1 MPPILMWVLVVVA
14 AAVCGALGYYFGGEN
29 RKRTAEAK
37 IGSAEEEAKRIVND
51 AIKAAEQKRK
61 ETIIEAKDEA
71 FKLKA
76 DADKEIKDRRAEIS
90 RQERRMDQK
99 EEALDKRT
107 AAMER
112 KEEDLKKRGELVEAR
127 LDELEQ
133 LKLRQ
138 TEKLETIAAM
148 TQEDAR
154 AVLLKNIDDELTHE
168 KAMKISA
175 YQANM
180 KDECD
185 AIARELVGQA
195 IARCAADATSEA
207 TVSVVPLPSDEMK
220 GRIIG
225 REGRNIRALETAT
238 GCDLII
244 DDTPEAIT
252 LSSFDQTRRE
262 VARMALERLIA
273 DGRIHPARIEETVD
287 KCRRELEIQMKREG
301 EKAVMD
307 LGIHSLHPDLVK
319 LIGRLKYRTSYGQ
332 NVLSHSLE
340 VAWLAGL
347 MAGELGVNVQLARRA
362 GLLHDIG
369 KALDHEIEGSHVQIG
384 VDICKKYREN
394 PQIIHAIEAHHGDVE
409 PKTVLAFI
417 IMAAD
422 AISAARPGAR
432 RENMESYIKR
442 LETLEALCNGFEGV
456 ESSYAV
462 QAGREVRILVQPDK
476 VGDDQVILLARRAG
490 LLHDIGKALDHEI
503 EGSHVQIG
511 VAICR
516 KYKENTQIIHA
527 IEAHHG
533 DVEPK
538 TPLAFIIQACDAISA
553 ARPGAR
559 RENVESYVKRL
570 ENLEEIS
577 SSFEGVEQ
585 AFAVQAG
592 REVRIM
598 VKPDVISDDQVILL
612 ARQIAKKIEDTL
624 DYPGQ
629 IKVNV
634 IRESRAIEYAK

>member
-1 MPPILMWVLVVVA
+1 MSPILTVVLVLVA
-14 AAVCGALGYYFGGEN
+14 AAVAGALGFYLGGEN

-51 AIKAAEQKRK
+51 AIKTAEQKRK

-71 FKLKA
+71 FKLKS
-76 DADKEIKDRRAEIS
+76 DADKEIKDRRAEIT
-90 RQERRMDQK
+90 RQERRIDQK

-107 AAMER
+107 AQMER
-112 KEEDLKKRGELVEAR
+112 KEEDLKRRSETVEAR

-148 TQEDAR
+148 SKEDAR
-154 AVLLKNIDDELTHE
+154 AVLLKQVDDELTHE

-185 AIARELVGQA
+185 NLARELIGQA

-301 EKAVMD
+301 DKAVME

-319 LIGRLKYRTSYGQ
+319 LIGRLKYRTSFGQ

-384 VDICKKYREN
+384 VDIC
-394 PQIIHAIEAHHGDVE
+394 
-409 PKTVLAFI
+409 
-417 IMAAD
+417 
-422 AISAARPGAR
+422 
-432 RENMESYIKR
+432 
-442 LETLEALCNGFEGV
+442 
-456 ESSYAV
+456 
-462 QAGREVRILVQPDK
+462 
-476 VGDDQVILLARRAG
+476 
-490 LLHDIGKALDHEI
+490 
-503 EGSHVQIG
+503 
-511 VAICR
+511 R

-538 TPLAFIIQACDAISA
+538 TPLAFIIQAADAISA

-612 ARQIAKKIEDTL
+612 ARSIAKKIEDTL

-634 IRESRAIEYAK
+634 IRESRAVEYAK

>member
-1 MPPILMWVLVVVA
+1 MRPLKLTLSAFGPYAAETVLELAKLGRGGLYLVTGDT
-14 AAVCGALGYYFGGEN
+14 GAGKTTLF
-29 RKRTAEAK
+29 
-37 IGSAEEEAKRIVND
+37 D
-51 AIKAAEQKRK
+51 AITYALYDHSSGGVREGTMLRCKYAGPKTPTFVELEFEVNGQRYTVRRNPEYQRPKNRG
-61 ETIIEAKDEA
+61 EGMTTE
-71 FKLKA
+71 KA
-76 DADKEIKDRRAEIS
+76 DATLTYSDGRPPVTKAKDVTAAVQEIIGLDYNQFCQIAMIAQGQFTKLLNASTEERS
-90 RQERRMDQK
+90 RIFRKLFRTQRYARLQERLQA
-99 EEALDKRT
+99 ESAALSQQRT
-107 AAMER
+107 TQMER
-112 KEEDLKKRGELVEAR
+112 KEEDLKRRSETVEAR

-148 TQEDAR
+148 SKEDAR
-154 AVLLKNIDDELTHE
+154 AVLLKQVDDELTHE

-185 AIARELVGQA
+185 NLARELIGQA

-238 GCDLII
+238 GVDLII

-262 VARMALERLIA
+262 VARMTLERLIG
-273 DGRIHPARIEETVD
+273 DGRIHPARIEETVE
-287 KCRRELEIQMKREG
+287 KCRHDLELQMKREG
-301 EKAVMD
+301 ERAVME
-307 LGIHSLHPDLVK
+307 LGIHGLHPDLIK
-319 LIGRLKYRTSYGQ
+319 LIGRLKYRTSFGQ
-332 NVLSHSLE
+332 NALTHSME

-347 MAGELGVNVQLARRA
+347 LAGEMGVNVTLARRA

-384 VDICKKYREN
+384 VDIC
-394 PQIIHAIEAHHGDVE
+394 
-409 PKTVLAFI
+409 
-417 IMAAD
+417 
-422 AISAARPGAR
+422 
-432 RENMESYIKR
+432 
-442 LETLEALCNGFEGV
+442 
-456 ESSYAV
+456 
-462 QAGREVRILVQPDK
+462 
-476 VGDDQVILLARRAG
+476 
-490 LLHDIGKALDHEI
+490 
-503 EGSHVQIG
+503 
-511 VAICR
+511 R
-516 KYKENTQIIHA
+516 KYKENTQVIHA

-612 ARQIAKKIEDTL
+612 ARSIAKKIEDTL

-634 IRESRAIEYAK
+634 IRESRAVEYAK

>member
-1 MPPILMWVLVVVA
+1 MHPIVVVVLVLVA
-14 AAVCGALGYYFGGEN
+14 AAVTGAICFYLGGEN

-37 IGSAEEEAKRIVND
+37 LGSAEEEAKRIVND
-51 AIKAAEQKRK
+51 AIKSAEQKRK

-71 FKLKA
+71 FRLKA
-76 DADKEIKDRRAEIS
+76 EADKEIKDRRAEVS

-112 KEEDLKKRGELVEAR
+112 KEEDLKRRTETVEAR

-148 TQEDAR
+148 SKEDAR
-154 AVLLKNIDDELTHE
+154 AVLLKQVDDELTHE

-185 AIARELVGQA
+185 QIARDLVGQA
-195 IARCAADATSEA
+195 IARCAADATGEA
-207 TVSVVPLPSDEMK
+207 TVSVVPLPNDEMK

-262 VARMALERLIA
+262 VARMALQRLIA
-273 DGRIHPARIEETVD
+273 DGRIHPARIEETVE

-301 EKAVMD
+301 DKAVMD
-307 LGIHSLHPDLVK
+307 LGVHSLHPDLVK
-319 LIGRLKYRTSYGQ
+319 LIGRLKYRTSFGQ
-332 NVLSHSLE
+332 NVLSHSIE

-347 MAGELGVNVQLARRA
+347 LAGELGVNVQLARRA

-394 PQIIHAIEAHHGDVE
+394 PQVIHAIEAHHGDVE
-409 PKTVLAFI
+409 PKTTLAFI

-476 VGDDQVILLARRAG
+476 VGDDQVILLAR
-490 LLHDIGKALDHEI
+490 
-503 EGSHVQIG
+503 
-511 VAICR
+511 
-516 KYKENTQIIHA
+516 
-527 IEAHHG
+527 
-533 DVEPK
+533 
-538 TPLAFIIQACDAISA
+538 
-553 ARPGAR
+553 
-559 RENVESYVKRL
+559 NV
-570 ENLEEIS
+570 
-577 SSFEGVEQ
+577 
-585 AFAVQAG
+585 
-592 REVRIM
+592 
-598 VKPDVISDDQVILL
+598 
-612 ARQIAKKIEDTL
+612 AKKIENEL

-629 IKVNV
+629 IKVSV
-634 IRESRAIEYAK
+634 IRESRATEYAK

>member
-1 MPPILMWVLVVVA
+1 MSPIITVLLVLVA
-14 AAVCGALGYYFGGEN
+14 ATVCGALGFYLGGEN

-37 IGSAEEEAKRIVND
+37 IGSAEDEAKRIVND
-51 AIKAAEQKRK
+51 AIKTAEAKRK
-61 ETIIEAKDEA
+61 ETIVEAKDEA
-71 FKLKA
+71 FKLKSE
-76 DADKEIKDRRAEIS
+76 ADKEIKDRRAEIT
-90 RQERRMDQK
+90 RQERRIDQK

-112 KEEDLKKRGELVEAR
+112 KEEDLKRRTETVEAR

-133 LKLRQ
+133 LKMRQ
-138 TEKLETIAAM
+138 MEKLETIAAM
-148 TQEDAR
+148 SQEDAR
-154 AVLLKNIDDELTHE
+154 AVLLKQVDDELTHE

-185 AIARELVGQA
+185 NIARELVGQA

-301 EKAVMD
+301 DKAVMD

-394 PQIIHAIEAHHGDVE
+394 PQVIHAIEAHHGDVE
-409 PKTVLAFI
+409 PKTTLAFI

-442 LETLEALCNGFEGV
+442 LETLEALCNAFEGV

-476 VGDDQVILLARRAG
+476 V
-490 LLHDIGKALDHEI
+490 
-503 EGSHVQIG
+503 
-511 VAICR
+511 
-516 KYKENTQIIHA
+516 
-527 IEAHHG
+527 
-533 DVEPK
+533 
-538 TPLAFIIQACDAISA
+538 
-553 ARPGAR
+553 
-559 RENVESYVKRL
+559 
-570 ENLEEIS
+570 
-577 SSFEGVEQ
+577 
-585 AFAVQAG
+585 
-592 REVRIM
+592 
-598 VKPDVISDDQVILL
+598 SDDQVILL
-612 ARQIAKKIEDTL
+612 ARNVAKKIENEL

-629 IKVNV
+629 IKVSV
-634 IRESRAIEYAK
+634 IRESRATEYAK

>member
-1 MPPILMWVLVVVA
+1 MSPILTVVLVLVA
-14 AAVCGALGYYFGGEN
+14 AVAAGALGFYLGGEN

-51 AIKAAEQKRK
+51 AIKTAEQKRK

-71 FKLKA
+71 FKLKS

-90 RQERRMDQK
+90 RQERRIDQK

-107 AAMER
+107 TQMER
-112 KEEDLKKRGELVEAR
+112 KEEDLKRRSETVEAR

-148 TQEDAR
+148 SKEDAR
-154 AVLLKNIDDELTHE
+154 AVLLKQVDDELTHE

-185 AIARELVGQA
+185 NLARELVGQA

-301 EKAVMD
+301 DKAIME

-319 LIGRLKYRTSYGQ
+319 LIGRLKYRTSFGQ

-394 PQIIHAIEAHHGDVE
+394 PQVIHAIEAHHGDVE
-409 PKTVLAFI
+409 PKTTLAFI

-476 VGDDQVILLARRAG
+476 VSDDEVILLAR
-490 LLHDIGKALDHEI
+490 
-503 EGSHVQIG
+503 
-511 VAICR
+511 
-516 KYKENTQIIHA
+516 
-527 IEAHHG
+527 
-533 DVEPK
+533 
-538 TPLAFIIQACDAISA
+538 
-553 ARPGAR
+553 
-559 RENVESYVKRL
+559 NV
-570 ENLEEIS
+570 
-577 SSFEGVEQ
+577 
-585 AFAVQAG
+585 
-592 REVRIM
+592 
-598 VKPDVISDDQVILL
+598 
-612 ARQIAKKIEDTL
+612 AKKIENEL

-629 IKVNV
+629 IKVSV
-634 IRESRAIEYAK
+634 IRESRATEYAK

>member
-1 MPPILMWVLVVVA
+1 MSPILTVVLVLVA
-14 AAVCGALGYYFGGEN
+14 AAVAGALGFYLGGEN

-71 FKLKA
+71 FKLKS
-76 DADKEIKDRRAEIS
+76 DADKEIKDRRAEIT
-90 RQERRMDQK
+90 RQERRIDQK

-107 AAMER
+107 AQMER
-112 KEEDLKKRGELVEAR
+112 KEEDLKRRSETVEAR

-148 TQEDAR
+148 SKEDAR
-154 AVLLKNIDDELTHE
+154 AVLLKQVDDELTHE

-185 AIARELVGQA
+185 NLARELIGQA

-301 EKAVMD
+301 DKAVME

-319 LIGRLKYRTSYGQ
+319 LIGRLKYRTSFGQ

-394 PQIIHAIEAHHGDVE
+394 PQVIHAIEAHHGDVE
-409 PKTVLAFI
+409 PKTTLAFI

-476 VGDDQVILLARRAG
+476 VSDDEVILLAR
-490 LLHDIGKALDHEI
+490 
-503 EGSHVQIG
+503 
-511 VAICR
+511 
-516 KYKENTQIIHA
+516 
-527 IEAHHG
+527 
-533 DVEPK
+533 
-538 TPLAFIIQACDAISA
+538 
-553 ARPGAR
+553 
-559 RENVESYVKRL
+559 NV
-570 ENLEEIS
+570 
-577 SSFEGVEQ
+577 
-585 AFAVQAG
+585 
-592 REVRIM
+592 
-598 VKPDVISDDQVILL
+598 
-612 ARQIAKKIEDTL
+612 AKKIENEL

-629 IKVNV
+629 IKVSV
-634 IRESRAIEYAK
+634 IRESRAAEYAK

>member
-1 MPPILMWVLVVVA
+1 MSPILTVVLVLVA
-14 AAVCGALGYYFGGEN
+14 AVAAGALGFYLGGEN
-29 RKRTAEAK
+29 RKRTAEVK

-71 FKLKA
+71 FKLKS

-90 RQERRMDQK
+90 RQERRIDQK

-107 AAMER
+107 TQMER
-112 KEEDLKKRGELVEAR
+112 KEEDLKRRSETVEAR

-148 TQEDAR
+148 SKEDAR
-154 AVLLKNIDDELTHE
+154 AVLLKQVDDELTHE

-185 AIARELVGQA
+185 NLARELVGQA

-301 EKAVMD
+301 DKAIME

-319 LIGRLKYRTSYGQ
+319 LIGRLKYRTSFGQ

-394 PQIIHAIEAHHGDVE
+394 PQVIHAIEAHHGDVE
-409 PKTVLAFI
+409 PKTTLAFI

-476 VGDDQVILLARRAG
+476 VSDDEVILLAR
-490 LLHDIGKALDHEI
+490 
-503 EGSHVQIG
+503 
-511 VAICR
+511 
-516 KYKENTQIIHA
+516 
-527 IEAHHG
+527 
-533 DVEPK
+533 
-538 TPLAFIIQACDAISA
+538 
-553 ARPGAR
+553 
-559 RENVESYVKRL
+559 NV
-570 ENLEEIS
+570 
-577 SSFEGVEQ
+577 
-585 AFAVQAG
+585 
-592 REVRIM
+592 
-598 VKPDVISDDQVILL
+598 
-612 ARQIAKKIEDTL
+612 AKKIENEL

-629 IKVNV
+629 IKVSV
-634 IRESRAIEYAK
+634 IRESRATEYAK

>member
-1 MPPILMWVLVVVA
+1 MSPILTVLLVLVA
-14 AAVCGALGYYFGGEN
+14 AAVAGALGFYLGGEN

-71 FKLKA
+71 FKLKS
-76 DADKEIKDRRAEIS
+76 DADKEIKDRRAEIT
-90 RQERRMDQK
+90 RQERRIDQK

-107 AAMER
+107 AQMER
-112 KEEDLKKRGELVEAR
+112 KEEDLKRRSETVEAR

-148 TQEDAR
+148 SKEDAR
-154 AVLLKNIDDELTHE
+154 AVLLKQVDDELTHE

-185 AIARELVGQA
+185 NLARELIGQA

-301 EKAVMD
+301 DKAVME

-319 LIGRLKYRTSYGQ
+319 LIGRLKYRTSFGQ

-394 PQIIHAIEAHHGDVE
+394 PQVIHAIEAHHGDVE
-409 PKTVLAFI
+409 PKTTLAFI

-476 VGDDQVILLARRAG
+476 VSDDEVILLAR
-490 LLHDIGKALDHEI
+490 
-503 EGSHVQIG
+503 
-511 VAICR
+511 
-516 KYKENTQIIHA
+516 
-527 IEAHHG
+527 
-533 DVEPK
+533 
-538 TPLAFIIQACDAISA
+538 
-553 ARPGAR
+553 
-559 RENVESYVKRL
+559 NV
-570 ENLEEIS
+570 
-577 SSFEGVEQ
+577 
-585 AFAVQAG
+585 
-592 REVRIM
+592 
-598 VKPDVISDDQVILL
+598 
-612 ARQIAKKIEDTL
+612 AKKIENEL

-629 IKVNV
+629 IKVSV
-634 IRESRAIEYAK
+634 IRESRATEYAK

>member
-1 MPPILMWVLVVVA
+1 MSPILTVVLVLVA
-14 AAVCGALGYYFGGEN
+14 AAVAGALGFYLGGEN

-71 FKLKA
+71 FKLKS
-76 DADKEIKDRRAEIS
+76 DADKEIKDRRAEIT
-90 RQERRMDQK
+90 RQERRIDQK

-107 AAMER
+107 AQMER
-112 KEEDLKKRGELVEAR
+112 KEEDLKRRSETVEAR

-148 TQEDAR
+148 SKEDAR
-154 AVLLKNIDDELTHE
+154 AVLLKQVDDELTHE

-185 AIARELVGQA
+185 NLARELIGQA

-252 LSSFDQTRRE
+252 LSSFDQPRRE

-301 EKAVMD
+301 DKAVME

-319 LIGRLKYRTSYGQ
+319 LIGRLKYRTSFGQ

-394 PQIIHAIEAHHGDVE
+394 PQVIHAIEAHHGDVE
-409 PKTVLAFI
+409 PKTTLAFI

-476 VGDDQVILLARRAG
+476 VSDDEVILLAR
-490 LLHDIGKALDHEI
+490 
-503 EGSHVQIG
+503 
-511 VAICR
+511 
-516 KYKENTQIIHA
+516 
-527 IEAHHG
+527 
-533 DVEPK
+533 
-538 TPLAFIIQACDAISA
+538 
-553 ARPGAR
+553 
-559 RENVESYVKRL
+559 NV
-570 ENLEEIS
+570 
-577 SSFEGVEQ
+577 
-585 AFAVQAG
+585 
-592 REVRIM
+592 
-598 VKPDVISDDQVILL
+598 
-612 ARQIAKKIEDTL
+612 AKKIENEL

-629 IKVNV
+629 IKVSV
-634 IRESRAIEYAK
+634 IRESRATEYAK

>member
-1 MPPILMWVLVVVA
+1 MPLYGWVIVV
-14 AAVCGALGYYFGGEN
+14 AVCGAVCLFVGALIDDRIRHRNE
-29 RKRTAEAK
+29 KKAK
-37 IGSAEEEAKRIVND
+37 ELIGNAEEEAKRIVNE
-51 AIKAAEQKRK
+51 AIKTAEQKRK
-61 ETIIEAKDEA
+61 EAIVEAKDEA
-71 FKLKA
+71 FRLKA
-76 DADKEIKDRRAEIS
+76 DADREIKERRAEVT

-99 EEALDKRT
+99 EEQLDKRT

-112 KEEDLKKRGELVEAR
+112 KEEDLKQRADLVEAR
-127 LDELEQ
+127 LGELEQ

-148 TQEDAR
+148 TQEEAR
-154 AVLLKNIDDELTHE
+154 STLLNRLDEELSHE
-168 KAMKISA
+168 KALKVAA

-185 AIARELVGQA
+185 ALARELISQA
-195 IARCAADATSEA
+195 IGRCAADTTSEA

-252 LSSFDQTRRE
+252 LSCFDQTRRE
-262 VARMALERLIA
+262 IARMALERLIA

-287 KCRRELEIQMKREG
+287 KCRRELELAMKREG
-301 EKAVMD
+301 ERAVME
-307 LGIHSLHPDLVK
+307 LGVHGLHPDLVK
-319 LIGRLKYRTSYGQ
+319 LIGRLRYRTSFGQ
-332 NVLSHSLE
+332 NVLGHSLE

-347 MAGELGVNVQLARRA
+347 MAGELGLNVQAARRA

-394 PQIIHAIEAHHGDVE
+394 PAIIHAVEAHHGDVE
-409 PKTVLAFI
+409 PKTALAFVV
-417 IMAAD
+417 MAAD

-442 LETLEALCNGFEGV
+442 LETLEALCNGFAGV

-476 VGDDQVILLARRAG
+476 VGDDEVVLLAR
-490 LLHDIGKALDHEI
+490 
-503 EGSHVQIG
+503 
-511 VAICR
+511 
-516 KYKENTQIIHA
+516 
-527 IEAHHG
+527 
-533 DVEPK
+533 
-538 TPLAFIIQACDAISA
+538 
-553 ARPGAR
+553 
-559 RENVESYVKRL
+559 NV
-570 ENLEEIS
+570 
-577 SSFEGVEQ
+577 
-585 AFAVQAG
+585 
-592 REVRIM
+592 
-598 VKPDVISDDQVILL
+598 
-612 ARQIAKKIEDTL
+612 AKKIEEEL

-629 IKVNV
+629 IKVSV
-634 IRESRAIEYAK
+634 IRESRATEYAK

>member
-1 MPPILMWVLVVVA
+1 MLPPIVVVVLVLVVA
-14 AAVCGALGYYFGGEN
+14 AIVGALCFYLGGEN

-37 IGSAEEEAKRIVND
+37 LGSAEEEAKRIVND

-71 FKLKA
+71 FKLKSE
-76 DADKEIKDRRAEIS
+76 ADKEIKDRRAEVT

-107 AAMER
+107 AALER
-112 KEEDLKKRGELVEAR
+112 KEEELKRRSETVEAR

-148 TQEDAR
+148 TKEDAR
-154 AVLLKNIDDELTHE
+154 AVLLKQVDDELTHE

-185 AIARELVGQA
+185 QIARDLVGQA

-252 LSSFDQTRRE
+252 LASFDQTRRE

-273 DGRIHPARIEETVD
+273 DGRIHPARIEETVE

-319 LIGRLKYRTSYGQ
+319 LIGRLKYRTSFGQ
-332 NVLSHSLE
+332 NVLNHSIE

-347 MAGELGVNVQLARRA
+347 MAGELGINVQMARRA

-394 PQIIHAIEAHHGDVE
+394 PQIIHAVEAHHGDVE
-409 PKTVLAFI
+409 PKTTLAFI

-476 VGDDQVILLARRAG
+476 V
-490 LLHDIGKALDHEI
+490 
-503 EGSHVQIG
+503 
-511 VAICR
+511 
-516 KYKENTQIIHA
+516 
-527 IEAHHG
+527 
-533 DVEPK
+533 
-538 TPLAFIIQACDAISA
+538 
-553 ARPGAR
+553 
-559 RENVESYVKRL
+559 
-570 ENLEEIS
+570 
-577 SSFEGVEQ
+577 
-585 AFAVQAG
+585 
-592 REVRIM
+592 
-598 VKPDVISDDQVILL
+598 SDDQVVLL
-612 ARQIAKKIEDTL
+612 ARNVAKKIESEL

-634 IRESRAIEYAK
+634 IRESRATEYAK

>member
-1 MPPILMWVLVVVA
+1 MSPIITVVLVLVA
-14 AAVCGALGYYFGGEN
+14 AAVAGALGFYLGGEN

-37 IGSAEEEAKRIVND
+37 IGSAEDEAKRIVND
-51 AIKAAEQKRK
+51 AIKTAEAKRK
-61 ETIIEAKDEA
+61 ETIVEAKDEA
-71 FKLKA
+71 FKIKSE
-76 DADKEIKDRRAEIS
+76 ADKEIKDRRAEIT

-107 AAMER
+107 SAMER
-112 KEEDLKKRGELVEAR
+112 KEEDLKRRTETVEAR

-133 LKLRQ
+133 LKMRQ

-148 TQEDAR
+148 SQEDAR
-154 AVLLKNIDDELTHE
+154 AVLLKQVDDELTHE

-185 AIARELVGQA
+185 NIARELVGQA

-301 EKAVMD
+301 DKAVMD

-394 PQIIHAIEAHHGDVE
+394 PQVIHAIEAHHGDVE
-409 PKTVLAFI
+409 PKTTLAFI

-476 VGDDQVILLARRAG
+476 V
-490 LLHDIGKALDHEI
+490 
-503 EGSHVQIG
+503 
-511 VAICR
+511 
-516 KYKENTQIIHA
+516 
-527 IEAHHG
+527 
-533 DVEPK
+533 
-538 TPLAFIIQACDAISA
+538 
-553 ARPGAR
+553 
-559 RENVESYVKRL
+559 
-570 ENLEEIS
+570 
-577 SSFEGVEQ
+577 
-585 AFAVQAG
+585 
-592 REVRIM
+592 
-598 VKPDVISDDQVILL
+598 SDDQVILL
-612 ARQIAKKIEDTL
+612 ARNVAKKIENEL

-629 IKVNV
+629 IKVSV
-634 IRESRAIEYAK
+634 IRESRATEYAK

>member
-1 MPPILMWVLVVVA
+1 MHPIVVVVLVLVA
-14 AAVCGALGYYFGGEN
+14 AAVTGAICFYLGGEN

-37 IGSAEEEAKRIVND
+37 LGSAEEEAKRIVND
-51 AIKAAEQKRK
+51 AIKSAEQKRK

-71 FKLKA
+71 FRLKSE
-76 DADKEIKDRRAEIS
+76 ADKEIKDRRAEVS

-112 KEEDLKKRGELVEAR
+112 KEEDLKRRTETVEAR

-133 LKLRQ
+133 LKMRQ

-148 TQEDAR
+148 SKEDAR
-154 AVLLKNIDDELTHE
+154 AVLLKQVDDELTHE

-185 AIARELVGQA
+185 QIARDLVGQA
-195 IARCAADATSEA
+195 IARCAADATGEA
-207 TVSVVPLPSDEMK
+207 TVSVVPLPNDEMK

-301 EKAVMD
+301 DKAVMD
-307 LGIHSLHPDLVK
+307 LGVHSLHPDLVK
-319 LIGRLKYRTSYGQ
+319 LIGRLKYRTSFGQ
-332 NVLSHSLE
+332 NVLSHSIE

-347 MAGELGVNVQLARRA
+347 LAGELGVNVQLARRA

-394 PQIIHAIEAHHGDVE
+394 PQVIHAIEAHHGDVE
-409 PKTVLAFI
+409 PKTTLAFI

-476 VGDDQVILLARRAG
+476 V
-490 LLHDIGKALDHEI
+490 
-503 EGSHVQIG
+503 
-511 VAICR
+511 
-516 KYKENTQIIHA
+516 
-527 IEAHHG
+527 
-533 DVEPK
+533 
-538 TPLAFIIQACDAISA
+538 
-553 ARPGAR
+553 
-559 RENVESYVKRL
+559 
-570 ENLEEIS
+570 
-577 SSFEGVEQ
+577 
-585 AFAVQAG
+585 
-592 REVRIM
+592 
-598 VKPDVISDDQVILL
+598 SDDQVILL
-612 ARQIAKKIEDTL
+612 ARNVAKKIENEL

-629 IKVNV
+629 IKVSV
-634 IRESRAIEYAK
+634 IRESRATEYAK

>member
-1 MPPILMWVLVVVA
+1 MSPILTVVLVLVA
-14 AAVCGALGYYFGGEN
+14 AAVAGALGFYLGGEN

-71 FKLKA
+71 FKLKS
-76 DADKEIKDRRAEIS
+76 DADKEIKDRRAEIT
-90 RQERRMDQK
+90 RQERRIDQK

-107 AAMER
+107 AQMER
-112 KEEDLKKRGELVEAR
+112 KEEDLKRRSETVEAR

-148 TQEDAR
+148 SKEDAR
-154 AVLLKNIDDELTHE
+154 AVLLKQVDDELTHE

-185 AIARELVGQA
+185 NLARELIGQA

-207 TVSVVPLPSDEMK
+207 TVSVVSLPSDEMK

-301 EKAVMD
+301 DKAVME

-319 LIGRLKYRTSYGQ
+319 LIGRLKYRTSFGQ

-394 PQIIHAIEAHHGDVE
+394 PQVIHAIEAHHGDVE
-409 PKTVLAFI
+409 PKTTLAFI

-462 QAGREVRILVQPDK
+462 QAGREVRILV
-476 VGDDQVILLARRAG
+476 
-490 LLHDIGKALDHEI
+490 
-503 EGSHVQIG
+503 
-511 VAICR
+511 
-516 KYKENTQIIHA
+516 
-527 IEAHHG
+527 
-533 DVEPK
+533 
-538 TPLAFIIQACDAISA
+538 
-553 ARPGAR
+553 
-559 RENVESYVKRL
+559 
-570 ENLEEIS
+570 
-577 SSFEGVEQ
+577 
-585 AFAVQAG
+585 
-592 REVRIM
+592 
-598 VKPDVISDDQVILL
+598 KPDVISDDQVILL
-612 ARQIAKKIEDTL
+612 ARSIAKKIEDTL

-634 IRESRAIEYAK
+634 IRESRAVEYAK

>member
-1 MPPILMWVLVVVA
+1 MSLIITVLLVLV
-14 AAVCGALGYYFGGEN
+14 AAVCGALGFYLGGEN

-37 IGSAEEEAKRIVND
+37 IGSAEDEAKRIVND
-51 AIKAAEQKRK
+51 AIKTAEAKRK
-61 ETIIEAKDEA
+61 ETIVEAKDEA
-71 FKLKA
+71 FKLKSEA
-76 DADKEIKDRRAEIS
+76 DREIKDRRAEIT

-99 EEALDKRT
+99 EEALDKRS

-112 KEEDLKKRGELVEAR
+112 KEEDLKRRTETVEAR

-133 LKLRQ
+133 LKMRQ

-148 TQEDAR
+148 SQEDAR
-154 AVLLKNIDDELTHE
+154 AVLLKQVDDELTHE

-185 AIARELVGQA
+185 NIARELVGQA

-301 EKAVMD
+301 DKAVMD

-394 PQIIHAIEAHHGDVE
+394 PQVIHAIEAHHGDVE
-409 PKTVLAFI
+409 PKTTLAFI

-476 VGDDQVILLARRAG
+476 V
-490 LLHDIGKALDHEI
+490 
-503 EGSHVQIG
+503 
-511 VAICR
+511 
-516 KYKENTQIIHA
+516 
-527 IEAHHG
+527 
-533 DVEPK
+533 
-538 TPLAFIIQACDAISA
+538 
-553 ARPGAR
+553 
-559 RENVESYVKRL
+559 
-570 ENLEEIS
+570 
-577 SSFEGVEQ
+577 
-585 AFAVQAG
+585 
-592 REVRIM
+592 
-598 VKPDVISDDQVILL
+598 SDDQVILL
-612 ARQIAKKIEDTL
+612 ARNVAKKIENEL

-629 IKVNV
+629 IKVSV
-634 IRESRAIEYAK
+634 IRESRATEYAK

>member
-1 MPPILMWVLVVVA
+1 MSPILTVVLVLVA
-14 AAVCGALGYYFGGEN
+14 AAVAGALGFYLGGEN

-51 AIKAAEQKRK
+51 AIKTAEQKRK

-71 FKLKA
+71 FKLKS
-76 DADKEIKDRRAEIS
+76 DADKEIKDRRAEIT
-90 RQERRMDQK
+90 RQERRIDQK

-107 AAMER
+107 VQMER
-112 KEEDLKKRGELVEAR
+112 KEEDLKRRSETVEAR

-148 TQEDAR
+148 SKEDAR
-154 AVLLKNIDDELTHE
+154 AVLLKQVDDELTHE

-185 AIARELVGQA
+185 NLARELIGQA

-301 EKAVMD
+301 DKAVME

-319 LIGRLKYRTSYGQ
+319 LIGRLKYRTSFGQ

-347 MAGELGVNVQLARRA
+347 MASELGVNVQLARRA

-394 PQIIHAIEAHHGDVE
+394 PQVIHAIEAHHGDVE
-409 PKTVLAFI
+409 PKTTLAFI

-476 VGDDQVILLARRAG
+476 VSDDEVILLAR
-490 LLHDIGKALDHEI
+490 
-503 EGSHVQIG
+503 
-511 VAICR
+511 
-516 KYKENTQIIHA
+516 
-527 IEAHHG
+527 
-533 DVEPK
+533 
-538 TPLAFIIQACDAISA
+538 
-553 ARPGAR
+553 
-559 RENVESYVKRL
+559 NV
-570 ENLEEIS
+570 
-577 SSFEGVEQ
+577 
-585 AFAVQAG
+585 
-592 REVRIM
+592 
-598 VKPDVISDDQVILL
+598 
-612 ARQIAKKIEDTL
+612 AKKIENEL

-629 IKVNV
+629 IKVSV
-634 IRESRAIEYAK
+634 IRESRATEYAK

>member
-1 MPPILMWVLVVVA
+1 MLDPAIIVTVLVVVVV
-14 AAVCGALGYYFGGEN
+14 AAVVGVLCFYLGAAY

-37 IGSAEEEAKRIVND
+37 LGSAEEEAKRIVND
-51 AIKAAEQKRK
+51 AIKSAEQKRK
-61 ETIIEAKDEA
+61 ETIVEAKDEA
-71 FKLKA
+71 FRLKA
-76 DADKEIKDRRAEIS
+76 EADKEIKDRRSEIS

-107 AAMER
+107 ATMER
-112 KEEDLKKRGELVEAR
+112 KEEDLKKRAELVEAR

-138 TEKLETIAAM
+138 VEKLEAIAAM
-148 TQEDAR
+148 SQEDAR
-154 AVLLKNIDDELTHE
+154 AVLLKQIDDELTHE
-168 KAMKISA
+168 KAMRVAA

-185 AIARELVGQA
+185 TIAREVIGQA

-287 KCRRELEIQMKREG
+287 KCRRELELTMKREG

-307 LGIHSLHPDLVK
+307 LGIHNLHPDLVK
-319 LIGRLKYRTSYGQ
+319 LIGRLKFRSSYGQ
-332 NVLSHSLE
+332 NVLSHSME

-347 MAGELGVNVQLARRA
+347 MAGELGVNVNMARRA

-394 PQIIHAIEAHHGDVE
+394 PAVIHAIEAHHGDVE
-409 PKTVLAFI
+409 PKSVLAFI

-442 LETLEALCNGFEGV
+442 LETLESLCNGFDGV
-456 ESSYAV
+456 DSAYAV
-462 QAGREVRILVQPDK
+462 QAGREVRILVQPEK
-476 VGDDQVILLARRAG
+476 IGDDQVILLAR
-490 LLHDIGKALDHEI
+490 
-503 EGSHVQIG
+503 S
-511 VAICR
+511 
-516 KYKENTQIIHA
+516 
-527 IEAHHG
+527 
-533 DVEPK
+533 
-538 TPLAFIIQACDAISA
+538 
-553 ARPGAR
+553 
-559 RENVESYVKRL
+559 
-570 ENLEEIS
+570 
-577 SSFEGVEQ
+577 
-585 AFAVQAG
+585 
-592 REVRIM
+592 
-598 VKPDVISDDQVILL
+598 
-612 ARQIAKKIEDTL
+612 IAKKIEDEL

-629 IKVNV
+629 IKVSV
-634 IRESRAIEYAK
+634 IRESRATEYAK

>member
-1 MPPILMWVLVVVA
+1 MSPILTVVLVLVA
-14 AAVCGALGYYFGGEN
+14 AAVAGALGFYLGGEN

-71 FKLKA
+71 FKLKS
-76 DADKEIKDRRAEIS
+76 DADKEIKDRRAEIT
-90 RQERRMDQK
+90 RQERRIDQK

-107 AAMER
+107 AQMER
-112 KEEDLKKRGELVEAR
+112 KEEDLKRRSETVEAR

-148 TQEDAR
+148 SKEDAR
-154 AVLLKNIDDELTHE
+154 AVLLKQVDDELTHE

-185 AIARELVGQA
+185 NLARELIGQA

-207 TVSVVPLPSDEMK
+207 TVSVVPLPSDEKK
-220 GRIIG
+220 GSIMG

-301 EKAVMD
+301 DKAVME

-319 LIGRLKYRTSYGQ
+319 LIGRLKYRTSFGQ

-394 PQIIHAIEAHHGDVE
+394 PQVIHAIEAHHGDVE
-409 PKTVLAFI
+409 PKTTLAFI

-476 VGDDQVILLARRAG
+476 VSDDEVILLAR
-490 LLHDIGKALDHEI
+490 
-503 EGSHVQIG
+503 
-511 VAICR
+511 
-516 KYKENTQIIHA
+516 
-527 IEAHHG
+527 
-533 DVEPK
+533 
-538 TPLAFIIQACDAISA
+538 
-553 ARPGAR
+553 
-559 RENVESYVKRL
+559 NV
-570 ENLEEIS
+570 
-577 SSFEGVEQ
+577 
-585 AFAVQAG
+585 
-592 REVRIM
+592 
-598 VKPDVISDDQVILL
+598 
-612 ARQIAKKIEDTL
+612 AKKIENEL

-629 IKVNV
+629 IKVSV
-634 IRESRAIEYAK
+634 IRESRATEYAK